1 MQERKRAAEDG
12 GVGVLGLKDGL
23 FDIHSC
29 KADSLFLAHILEKVI
44 VENTKG
50 EGEFGECANFRPLIQ
65 SDPIRRM
72 ERAYGLVFMSRCRPN
87 TLQLGSPRTLPGHEA
102 PDPGGRAHW
111 GLEGMGMQMQ
121 MQDSCVVQVGETVP
135 PPPLIGNKRS
145 SDGLIEVKCLDG

>member
-23 FDIHSC
+23 FDIYSC

-72 ERAYGLVFMSRCRPN
+72 ERHTASCSCRDADPTPCSWAPLGPSRGTRP
-87 TLQLGSPRTLPGHEA
+87 QIPE
-102 PDPGGRAHW
+102 GGRIGDW
-111 GLEGMGMQMQ
+111 RGMGMQMQ